1 MNGDRKT
8 KRAFAAAG
16 ATEEVETGFA
26 LVTAGRAGEAL
37 LRKLKIGQTWCFGL
51 DPSVKAASLVVSNL

>member
-1 MNGDRKT
+1 MNGDRKR

-37 LRKLKIGQTWCFGL
+37 LRKLKIGQ
-51 DPSVKAASLVVSNL
+51 A